1 MTAKGSRG
9 QKTRERLLDAAER
22 LFAEYGFSE
31 TSLRAVTS
39 EAGANL
45 AAVGYHFGSKADLLR
60 EVVRRVVRP
69 LHAEQLRLLEEL
81 EGGERE
87 PSVEELLDAYVSP
100 MFELLTRDG
109 GGDNRLLARLLFRIL
124 SDPGRETQRIAISE
138 VKEVDE
144 RYLRAFGQVLPHL
157 PPEELWWRFKSMVG
171 MVVFH
176 RAEMLSE
183 EWPSETPPGSATDE
197 HVWTV
202 TFLTAALRAP
212 ASSPRAVE
220 RTE

>member
-1 MTAKGSRG
+1 MAATDTRG

-81 EGGERE
+81 EGGESKL
-87 PSVEELLDAYVSP
+87 SVEELLEAYVSP
-100 MFELLTRDG
+100 MFDLLTRDG
-109 GGDNRLLARLLFRIL
+109 GRDRVLPRLLFRIL
-124 SDPGRETQRIAISE
+124 SDPGKETRRIAISE

-157 PPEELWWRFKSMVG
+157 PPDELWWRFKSIVG

-183 EWPSETPPGSATDE
+183 EWSSETQPGSVADE
-197 HVWTV
+197 RTWTIA
-202 TFLTAALRAP
+202 FLTAALRAP
-212 ASSPRAVE
+212 ASSPRPAE
-220 RTE
+220 HTE